1 MTKCYYKVKIFK
13 ADAISSRNT
22 NMQLSKLVVECACLA
37 CSEDVLKVEII
48 ENKTGAVKAV
58 FYH

>member
-1 MTKCYYKVKIFK
+1 MTKCNYKVKIYK
-13 ADAISSRNT
+13 HDAISSRNT
-22 NMQLSKLVVECACLA
+22 NMVMSKLAVEAACLA